1 MIFGPS
7 LCYYTPLCY
16 FFDKFIIFIKII
28 VEESISLRSSKKI
41 VSTPR
46 IPRIFRFFSLS
57 FCMFLVTSDPDI
69 VVHKISSKWH
79 LKISSERNSFPS
91 YSGPFYFSKLSPK
104 IAKNIMYVTFLL
116 VNKIFPRFSFNR
128 KNSQS
133 GQREKER

>member
-16 FFDKFIIFIKII
+16 FFDKFIIFVKII
-28 VEESISLRSSKKI
+28 VEESISFCMLLS
-41 VSTPR
+41 VSN
-46 IPRIFRFFSLS
+46 S